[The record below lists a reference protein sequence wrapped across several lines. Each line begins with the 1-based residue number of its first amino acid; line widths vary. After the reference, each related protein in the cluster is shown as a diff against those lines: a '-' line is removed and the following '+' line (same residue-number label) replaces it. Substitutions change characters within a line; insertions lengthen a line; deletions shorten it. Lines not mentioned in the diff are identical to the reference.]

1 RGESRARA
9 PPRQFCRRLPSREY
23 LPRHPALRLGLSGG
37 RRVPHGSVGTRPGR
51 WIWLAHA
58 LRRPRLRQSGRIT
71 MVTVDGSAIDA
82 RIIQMFEKGFWRV
95 AELGNLFKVRPLLFH

>member
-1 RGESRARA
+1 
-9 PPRQFCRRLPSREY
+9 
-23 LPRHPALRLGLSGG
+23 
-37 RRVPHGSVGTRPGR
+37 
-51 WIWLAHA
+51 
-58 LRRPRLRQSGRIT
+58 